1 MFTGTYDRDSCV
13 SRIPITEEEEEK
25 QRIEVEPVV
34 RNTTRAHFQN
44 WLDAI
49 AAENPKACHNPPD
62 LGAAAIVLVNLGAR
76 SYREGRVF
84 HFDPEAMMLS
94 DGNASWSRRWERRS
108 HVRAKPEHIPG
119 WKAGDRGSLLT
130 DPDYQKLEGPWYG
143 GIPPEDRR

>member
-1 MFTGTYDRDSCV
+1 M
-13 SRIPITEEEEEK
+13 SRIPVTGEEEEK

-94 DGNASWSRRWERRS
+94 
-108 HVRAKPEHIPG
+108 
-119 WKAGDRGSLLT
+119 
-130 DPDYQKLEGPWYG
+130 
-143 GIPPEDRR
+143 